1 MTTGEDRLVARLV
14 LTTAGLGI
22 LVLLGAVVAGSKSP
36 VLALR
41 LAIAAATCGVLFLIF
56 LYRRI
61 ALAKRRRLDAMQRA
75 ELLDD
80 VRKMPPVPALV
91 SAPKDDEEARSYARQ
106 LLEVLREAGW
116 SAHGVRRVEN
126 DPNVADAEVV
136 FRLSDPIA
144 PPPVRCSCTFRC
156 TASVSTLR
164 LPSLVRRLLVESSYL
179 SAIGHRRWHERRGK
193 LADGMPCPTALV
205 AAIIASGHQLPLVTA
220 RPARAP

>member
-144 PPPVRCSCTFRC
+144 PPPGAMQLYF
-156 TASVSTLR
+156 
-164 LPSLVRRLLVESSYL
+164 SLHRVGVDVEIAQSGQAPAGGVEL
-179 SAIGHRRWHERRGK
+179 FVGHR
-193 LADGMPCPTALV
+193 T
-205 AAIIASGHQLPLVTA
+205 
-220 RPARAP
+220 